1 MESRVLE
8 RGQGSIY
15 MGFNVNVHGLN
26 GTAGVERGQGPILH
40 GIPCQFPVKRV
51 PEQGQ
56 GLIYREFHV
65 NHRIISAYAPRKLA

>member
-15 MGFNVNVHGLN
+15 MGFNVNVHGLH

-40 GIPCQFPVKRV
+40 EIPKKNPCKQV
-51 PEQGQ
+51 PERDQ
-56 GLIYREFHV
+56 GLIYIEFHI
-65 NHRIISAYAPRKLA
+65 NHRIISA